1 MADQPAEDQKLD
13 QNTEFECKYR
23 VEPHVLIEFKRI
35 VSELPDLK
43 SFLYVEGPD
52 FYYSHPDFDERSF
65 GRYRKPSHGLDN
77 GRAEWTVKRW
87 LTGAKSST
95 KRLEMN
101 WRVDLTPE
109 EDVKRGAEVMGFVF
123 NFSIIKSCQIY
134 KFDDATLVFY
144 TVYDVTDGSTSSK
157 VDHFVEVEVSEKL
170 ITEGLTEAEA
180 WVIIEK
186 YEKALAPI
194 RSEERRV
201 GKECTS
207 WCRSRW
213 SPYH

>member
-1 MADQPAEDQKLD
+1 MSEASVENLD
-13 QNTEFECKYR
+13 PNTEFECKYR

-35 VSELPDLK
+35 VSELPELR

-65 GRYRKPSHGLDN
+65 GRYRRPSFGLDG

-87 LTGAKSST
+87 LKGAKVST

-101 WRVDLTPE
+101 WRVDQTAE

-157 VDHFVEVEVSEKL
+157 VDHFVEIEVSEKL
-170 ITEGLTEAEA
+170 VSKGLTEDEA
-180 WVIIEK
+180 WGIIEK
-186 YEKALAPI
+186 YEKPLAPI
-194 RSEERRV
+194 GISPQKRLRKQLWDMYRR
-201 GKECTS
+201 
-207 WCRSRW
+207 
-213 SPYH
+213 